1 MSLLWDLQVAL
12 LRRDFGRAVDRLLEH
27 YRENGQSFGIKVE
40 SVQKTIEIQ
49 IQMNDAGSPVHINA
63 RHYSLEDDGERFLLH
78 VSEIETPWNW
88 VNSALKAFRQT
99 EHRIPIPPEFAHV
112 FRQILHEL

>member
-12 LRRDFGRAVDRLLEH
+12 LRRDFGRAVDRLLEY
-27 YRENGQSFGIKVE
+27 YRENGESFQITVQSR
-40 SVQKTIEIQ
+40 QKKIAIQ
-49 IQMNDAGSPVHINA
+49 IQMKDADSPVQINVG
-63 RHYSLEDDGERFLLH
+63 HYSLEDDGGRLMLH

-99 EHRIPIPPEFAHV
+99 EHRIPIPAEFAHF
-112 FRQILHEL
+112 FRQLLREL